1 MLNKYRHH
9 IHVIFDPTDPSLYEL
24 RDRVAAFFAPYAFL
38 SHDLILPQ
46 ANAANFSWRCINECN
61 YVLML
66 IGNRYGQEGVTG
78 VSQLHVS
85 YLNAKTK
92 HKPLAVLQKSQPS
105 SDDETDI
112 IHADNLDSRLMAT
125 ALNNTLNKTKLSDL
139 ISLIK
144 EQHKIYMV
152 DDQTDYV
159 LLFADIYEHF
169 ISERPVK
176 GWKLDTSPIG
186 YLDDADRLLPTITQL
201 GKKSVSARK
210 IPFHNLEDDLM
221 INCTAHAFEDGTL
234 HEVAFM
240 ASVNWRELVVRLI
253 NHDLP
258 FSSQGLARKLNE
270 LVTPNAP
277 AIIQIEHPN
286 AHAISRIQVIKAD
299 LQWVH
304 EELANAG
311 WIIALDAAKDMWG
324 VSDFA
329 KSTIHQAQA
338 S

>member
-1 MLNKYRHH
+1 
-9 IHVIFDPTDPSLYEL
+9 
-24 RDRVAAFFAPYAFL
+24 
-38 SHDLILPQ
+38 
-46 ANAANFSWRCINECN
+46 
-61 YVLML
+61 
-66 IGNRYGQEGVTG
+66 
-78 VSQLHVS
+78 
-85 YLNAKTK
+85 
-92 HKPLAVLQKSQPS
+92 
-105 SDDETDI
+105 
-112 IHADNLDSRLMAT
+112 
-125 ALNNTLNKTKLSDL
+125 
-139 ISLIK
+139 
-144 EQHKIYMV
+144 
-152 DDQTDYV
+152 
-159 LLFADIYEHF
+159 
-169 ISERPVK
+169 
-176 GWKLDTSPIG
+176 
-186 YLDDADRLLPTITQL
+186 
-201 GKKSVSARK
+201 
-210 IPFHNLEDDLM
+210 M
-221 INCTAHAFEDGTL
+221 INCTAHAFEDSTL